1 MRKRTKPM
9 NSKNGGSP
17 RCILAFDLRKI
28 RVMYEFEFN
37 SFSIDEASQQ

>member
-1 MRKRTKPM
+1 M

-17 RCILAFDLRKI
+17 RCILAFDLLRKI